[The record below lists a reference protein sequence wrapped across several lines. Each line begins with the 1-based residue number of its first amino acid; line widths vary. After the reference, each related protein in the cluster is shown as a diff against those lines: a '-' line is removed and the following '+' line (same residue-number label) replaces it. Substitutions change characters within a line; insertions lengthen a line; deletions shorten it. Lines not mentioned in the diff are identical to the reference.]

1 MIEPRFSKGVAILGL
16 LICEMNAVRKN
27 LEWDLNDWKWDGDQF
42 TAAPL
47 KSVAADCRSRQFF
60 PIGSEIP
67 AVTGLSNSSSSC
79 LEEINLRS
87 EREQREL
94 EKRRRVVV
102 VEDEELNDES
112 GSLSLNLGGMVY
124 PIADGEV
131 ENWMGKSGKKS
142 KLGGSASSGAIC
154 QVDDCRA
161 DLSSAKDYHRRHK
174 VCAVHSKATKAMVGS
189 AMQRFCQQCSRFHL
203 LQEFDEGKRSCR
215 RRLAGHNKRRRKTHP
230 ENSNSGVPVN
240 DELSSSYLLIS
251 LLRILSNMNTNSSDQ
266 MKDQDLLSHLLKNL
280 ASVAGTINQEN
291 LSGLLSGSSKLQD
304 AVASRGQ
311 DPSTPTGQCMVTPSS
326 RMTQKR
332 EFMDIV
338 SGEKFQTP
346 PAQLSNIHITTRDCI
361 AVNANASDTRMENIK
376 EFNIDLNNVYDDSEE
391 CMEPSERCD
400 APICVR
406 NGSAGY
412 PIWIHQDSDK
422 SSPPQTSA
430 NSGSLSTQ
438 SPSSS
443 SGEAQIRT
451 DRIVF
456 KLFGK
461 NPSEFPLALRSQIL
475 GWLAHS
481 PTDIESY
488 IRPGCIILTVYL
500 RMEKSTWEVLCGDLS
515 FSLRKLMD
523 SDSFWKEGW
532 VYTRVQNRVA
542 FVHDGEIVLD
552 TQLSVTND
560 KNCKISSIR
569 PIAVSVSENAKFLVK
584 GFNMSRSTRLLCAL
598 EGMYL
603 VQQNCSELMDGY
615 GSLSECEKGQS
626 LSFPCSIPD
635 IMGRGFIEVED
646 QTLGTSFFPFIV
658 AEKDVCSEIC
668 TLESA
673 LELAETTSGIKGKTE
688 HSATHNQALEFVHEM
703 GWLLH
708 RSQLK
713 IRLGSKDPSLD
724 LFSFRR
730 FRWLMEFSLDHD
742 WCAVVKKLLGI
753 FFSGIVDSGEH
764 LNIERALLDIG
775 LLHRAV
781 QRKCRPMVQA
791 LLGYIPAS
799 VIDKYGQEQQ
809 QTLQG
814 YNFFR
819 PDSVGPGGLTPLHIA
834 ASRDDYE
841 TVLDALTDDPQSVGI
856 EAWKN
861 ARDGAGLTPHDYAC
875 QRGYY
880 SYINMVQ
887 MKTRTKSGQGHV
899 VVDIPGT
906 IKQKLVG
913 GLKPTEVSS
922 FQTEKAIRKLVQAN
936 CKLCKQKLAY
946 GNYRRSLASY
956 RPAIF
961 AMVAIAAVC
970 VCVALLFKSS
980 PEVLYVFQP
989 FRWEHLKFGS
999 S

>member
-1 MIEPRFSKGVAILGL
+1 MK
-16 LICEMNAVRKN
+16 AVRKN

-67 AVTGLSNSSSSC
+67 AVIGLSNSSSSC
-79 LEEINLRS
+79 LEGINLRG
-87 EREQREL
+87 ERAQREL

-102 VEDEELNDES
+102 VEDEELNDEP
-112 GSLSLNLGGMVY
+112 GSLNLNLGGMVY
-124 PIADGEV
+124 PVVDGKV
-131 ENWMGKSGKKS
+131 ENWTGTSGKKS
-142 KLGGSASSGAIC
+142 KIGGSASSGAIC

-161 DLSSAKDYHRRHK
+161 DLSSAKDYHRRHR
-174 VCAVHSKATKAMVGS
+174 VCAVHSKAIKAMVGS
-189 AMQRFCQQCSRFHL
+189 VMQRFCQQCSRFHL

-230 ENSNSGVPVN
+230 ENSNSGVPAN

-251 LLRILSNMNTNSSDQ
+251 LLRILSNMHTNSSDQ

-280 ASVAGTINQEN
+280 ASVAGTINQET
-291 LSGLLSGSSKLQD
+291 LSGLLNGSLKLQD

-311 DPSTPTGQCMVTPSS
+311 
-326 RMTQKR
+326 
-332 EFMDIV
+332 
-338 SGEKFQTP
+338 TP
-346 PAQLSNIHITTRDCI
+346 PAQLSNIPISGKDCI
-361 AVNANASDTRMENIK
+361 AGNANASNTRMERIK
-376 EFNIDLNNVYDDSEE
+376 EFNIDLNDVYDDSEE
-391 CMEPSERCD
+391 CMEPSERCH
-400 APICVR
+400 PPVCVR
-406 NGSAGY
+406 NECAGY

-443 SGEAQIRT
+443 SGEAKVRT
-451 DRIVF
+451 DKIVF

-481 PTDIESY
+481 PTDMESY

-500 RMEKSTWEVLCGDLS
+500 RMEKSTWEVLLSNLS
-515 FSLRKLMD
+515 FSLTKLMD

-532 VYTRVQNRVA
+532 VYTRVQNRLA
-542 FVHDGEIVLD
+542 FVHDGEVVLD
-552 TQLSVTND
+552 TQLRVRND

-569 PIAVSVSENAKFLVK
+569 PIAVTVSENAKFLVK

-603 VQQNCSELMDGY
+603 GQQSCSELMDEY
-615 GSLSECEKGQS
+615 ASLSECDKVQS

-635 IMGRGFIEVED
+635 VMGRGFIEVED

-668 TLESA
+668 TLESS
-673 LELAETTSGIKGKTE
+673 LELAETNNGIKGETE
-688 HSATHNQALEFVHEM
+688 HSEMHNQALEFVHEM

-713 IRLGSKDPSLD
+713 IRLGPKDPSLN
-724 LFSFRR
+724 LFSFKR

-753 FFSGIVDSGEH
+753 FFRDIVDFGEH
-764 LNIERALLDIG
+764 VNIDRALLDIG

-781 QRKCRPMVQA
+781 HRNCRPMVQA
-791 LLGYIPAS
+791 LLGYIPES
-799 VIDKYGQEQQ
+799 VVDEYGQEQK

-814 YNFFR
+814 YNIFR

-834 ASRDDYE
+834 ASRDGNE

-861 ARDGAGLTPHDYAC
+861 SRDGAGLTPHDYAC

-880 SYINMVQ
+880 SYINMIQ
-887 MKTRTKSGQGHV
+887 MKIKTKSGREHV

-913 GLKPTEVSS
+913 GLKPTQVSS
-922 FQTEKAIRKLVQAN
+922 FQTEKAIMKLVQAN
-936 CKLCKQKLAY
+936 CNLCKQKLAY

>member
-1 MIEPRFSKGVAILGL
+1 MKAI
-16 LICEMNAVRKN
+16 RKN
-27 LEWDLNDWKWDGDQF
+27 MEWDLNDWKWDGDQF

-47 KSVAADCRSRQFF
+47 RSVAADCRSRQFF
-60 PIGSEIP
+60 PIGPEIP
-67 AVTGLSNSSSSC
+67 VVTGLSNSSSSC
-79 LEEINLRS
+79 SEEIDLRN

-94 EKRRRVVV
+94 EKRRRVFVV
-102 VEDEELNDES
+102 DDDELDDES
-112 GSLSLNLGGMVY
+112 GSLNLNLGGMVY
-124 PIADGEV
+124 PVANGEV
-131 ENWMGKSGKKS
+131 ENWNGKSGKKT
-142 KLGGSASSGAIC
+142 KLGGSASSGAVC

-230 ENSNSGVPVN
+230 ENSNTGVPVN
-240 DELSSSYLLIS
+240 DELSNSYLLIS
-251 LLRILSNMNTNSSDQ
+251 LLRILSNMHTDSSDQ

-280 ASVAGTINQEN
+280 ASVAGTINEGN
-291 LSGLLSGSSKLQD
+291 LSGLLNGSSKLQLQNF
-304 AVASRGQ
+304 VASRGQ
-311 DPSTPTGQCMVTPSS
+311 QLSRPTGQCTVMPSS
-326 RMTQKR
+326 GMTQKR
-332 EFMDIV
+332 EFVDNV
-338 SGEKFQTP
+338 SGGKFQTP
-346 PAQLSNIHITTRDCI
+346 PAQLSNIHFPTKDCI
-361 AVNANASDTRMENIK
+361 AANANASNAKMESTK
-376 EFNIDLNNVYDDSEE
+376 ELNFDLNDVYDDSEE
-391 CMEPSERCD
+391 CMEPLERSD
-400 APICVR
+400 APICVE

-422 SSPPQTSA
+422 SSPPQTSG

-443 SGEAQIRT
+443 SGEAQVRT

-461 NPSEFPLALRSQIL
+461 NPSEFPLVLRSQIL

-488 IRPGCIILTVYL
+488 IRPGCVILTIYL
-500 RMEKSTWEVLCGDLS
+500 RMEKSTWEVVCSDLS
-515 FSLRKLMD
+515 FSLRKLLD

-532 VYTRVQNRVA
+532 IYTRVQNRVA
-542 FVHDGEIVLD
+542 FVHDGEVVLD
-552 TQLSVTND
+552 TQLTVTND
-560 KNCKISSIR
+560 KNCNISSIR
-569 PIAVSVSENAKFLVK
+569 PIAVTVSENANFLVK
-584 GFNMSRSTRLLCAL
+584 GSNMSQSTRILCAL

-603 VQQNCSELMDGY
+603 VQQSCSELMDGC
-615 GSLSECEKGQS
+615 GSLSESDKGQS
-626 LSFPCSIPD
+626 LSFPCSIPNV
-635 IMGRGFIEVED
+635 MGRGFIEVED

-673 LELAETTSGIKGKTE
+673 LELAETTSGIKGETE
-688 HSATHNQALEFVHEM
+688 HLEVHDQALEFVHEM

-708 RSQLK
+708 RTQLK
-713 IRLGSKDPSLD
+713 IRLGPNDPNLD
-724 LFSFRR
+724 LFSFKR
-730 FRWLMEFSLDHD
+730 FRYLMEFSLDHD
-742 WCAVVKKLLGI
+742 WCAVVKKLLCI
-753 FFSGIVDSGEH
+753 LFSGIVDSGEH
-764 LNIERALLDIG
+764 PNIERALLDIG

-781 QRKCRPMVQA
+781 QRNCRPMVQA
-791 LLGYIPAS
+791 LLSFIPAN
-799 VIDKYGQEQQ
+799 VIDKYGPE
-809 QTLQG
+809 QTLPG
-814 YNFFR
+814 HIFR
-819 PDSVGPGGLTPLHIA
+819 PDSAGPGGLTPLHIA
-834 ASRDDYE
+834 ASSGGYE
-841 TVLDALTDDPQSVGI
+841 TVLDALTDDPQMVGL

-861 ARDGAGLTPHDYAC
+861 ARDGAGLTPHDYAF
-875 QRGYY
+875 QRGCH
-880 SYINMVQ
+880 SYINMIQ
-887 MKTRTKSGQGHV
+887 KKTKTRSGQGHV

-906 IKQKLVG
+906 IKQKLPG
-913 GLKPTEVSS
+913 GPKPTEVSS
-922 FQTEKAIRKLVQAN
+922 FQTEKAIMKLVQSN
-936 CKLCKQKLAY
+936 CNLCEQKLAY

-956 RPAIF
+956 RPAML